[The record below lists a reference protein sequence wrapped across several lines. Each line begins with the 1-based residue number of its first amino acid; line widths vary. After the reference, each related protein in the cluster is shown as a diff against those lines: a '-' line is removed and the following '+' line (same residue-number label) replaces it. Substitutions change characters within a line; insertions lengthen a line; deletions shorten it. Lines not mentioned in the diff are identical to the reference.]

1 MVSRHQL
8 KSPIPNAETAPT
20 QAVYRLFFEFL
31 RMSPSYELVRLETL
45 GELSSTAKRSLP
57 SDFDVVLKT
66 FELVGDVRETSFKK
80 WWRSRGSDLFG
91 GAPTSSVQLLSDSSS
106 SKNKAKS
113 AQSTIEVQPT
123 DIILRIPT
131 SLSSAEAMRQIT
143 DLFAAHKSLFNPTK
157 SSKTASS
164 GIQIL
169 SDRIHEEK
177 LMKGLYLVQL
187 KADHPDIE
195 IWQLGT
201 QARLSE
207 DYANELRPV
216 KNLKRPVKDVL
227 YEKNIMTK
235 LTSRALKHYEAIIEN
250 SARGQFPSTEKLSHK
265 FNYDV
270 LRDLLIYYEG

>member
-1 MVSRHQL
+1 MSSTKDAKSRISNEGLTPSQ
-8 KSPIPNAETAPT
+8 P
-20 QAVYRLFFEFL
+20 VFRLYFEFL
-31 RMSPSYELVRLETL
+31 RMSPSYELARLATN
-45 GELSSTAKRSLP
+45 GELSDRAKKSLP

-91 GAPTSSVQLLSDSSS
+91 GAPTPSVQLLSGGSS
-106 SKNKAKS
+106 SKNKTKS
-113 AQSTIEVQPT
+113 ANNTIEVKPT
-123 DIILRIPT
+123 DIILHIPN

-143 DLFAAHKSLFNPTK
+143 DLFTANKSLFNPTK

-187 KADHPDIE
+187 KAEHPDIE

-216 KNLKRPVKDVL
+216 KNLKRSMTGLEYDKA
-227 YEKNIMTK
+227 IMTK
-235 LTSRALKHYEAIIEN
+235 LTSRALKNYEAIIEN
-250 SARGQFPSTEKLSHK
+250 SARGLFPSTEKLSHK
-265 FNYDV
+265 FNYDL

>member
-1 MVSRHQL
+1 MSSTKDAKSRISNEGLTPSQ
-8 KSPIPNAETAPT
+8 P
-20 QAVYRLFFEFL
+20 VFRLYFEFL
-31 RMSPSYELVRLETL
+31 RMSPSYELARLATN
-45 GELSSTAKRSLP
+45 GELSDRAKKSLP

-66 FELVGDVRETSFKK
+66 FEQIGDLRETSFKT

-91 GAPTSSVQLLSDSSS
+91 GAPTSSVQLLSDGSS
-106 SKNKAKS
+106 SKNKTKS
-113 AQSTIEVQPT
+113 AHNTIEVQPT

-143 DLFAAHKSLFNPTK
+143 DLFAANRSLFNQTK

-187 KADHPDIE
+187 KAEHPDIE

-216 KNLKRPVKDVL
+216 KNLKRSMTGLEYDKA
-227 YEKNIMTK
+227 IMTK
-235 LTSRALKHYEAIIEN
+235 LTSRALKNYEAIIEN
-250 SARGQFPSTEKLSHK
+250 SARGFFPSTEKLSHK

-270 LRDLLIYYEG
+270 LKDLLIYYEG

>member
-1 MVSRHQL
+1 MASRNQL

-31 RMSPSYELVRLETL
+31 RMSPSYELVRLEIL

-91 GAPTSSVQLLSDSSS
+91 GAPTSSVQLLSDASS
-106 SKNKAKS
+106 SKNKTKS
-113 AQSTIEVQPT
+113 AHSTIEVQPT

-143 DLFAAHKSLFNPTK
+143 DLFAANKSLFNPTK

-187 KADHPDIE
+187 KHPDIE